1 MVFVDDLNVSEI
13 AQIDS
18 LNTRRYNLCALLQEN
33 PILSIARR
41 VNGWNT
47 PQLEVECNTYITDD
61 GKLK

>member
-1 MVFVDDLNVSEI
+1 MDDLNVSEI
-13 AQIDS
+13 VQIDL
-18 LNTRRYNLCALLQEN
+18 LNTRRYNLCALLQVN

-47 PQLEVECNTYITDD
+47 PQLEVECNTYIPVV